1 MTQRMA
7 SLAVPLRPV
16 IRLLAGAVLACAA
29 LLGSAFPVHAESL
42 PSTATI
48 PTVCPFHHTAHEQR
62 DAGGPHDKGDGS
74 GRCGDRSHACVP
86 ATVPP
91 LPPVVAPAPCSML
104 PPWLADPDAVGIAPA
119 PTPAK
124 DAPDLTVLCVSRT

>member
-29 LLGSAFPVHAESL
+29 LLGSAFPIHADAL
-42 PSTATI
+42 PSSATI
-48 PTVCPFHHTAHEQR
+48 PTVCPIHHTAHEQR
-62 DAGGPHDKGDGS
+62 ETRAPDDKGDGS
-74 GRCGDRSHACVP
+74 GRCGDRPHACVP

-91 LPPVVAPAPCSML
+91 LPPVVAPAPDSML
-104 PPWLADPDAVGIAPA
+104 PPWLAEPDTVGIALAPMPA
-119 PTPAK
+119 Q